1 MSEKVPSRPW
11 ISDSVDAFLY
21 VHVMAWRKLESFHLA
36 AECFI
41 PSGEFGFNWF
51 PSAPGETTGRVCEVD
66 KELPV
71 VQGNSASPNNW
82 AMVKQ
87 NCLGKHRM
95 LLRFQQSP
103 PSSQRFFFP
112 FYTLVYISIGFAPL
126 YIPLPSGTARSMDT
140 NQDSCCF
147 DDQERKEL
155 QRPCNSLHRS
165 LGTCTI
171 TGGFIV
177 MELSWSHPAT
187 M

>member
-103 PSSQRFFFP
+103 PSSQRFFFLFILWSTSPSALPP
-112 FYTLVYISIGFAPL
+112 FIYPCLQAQPAAWIQIRTLVVLMIK
-126 YIPLPSGTARSMDT
+126 R
-140 NQDSCCF
+140 
-147 DDQERKEL
+147 ERNYKGL
-155 QRPCNSLHRS
+155 V
-165 LGTCTI
+165 I
-171 TGGFIV
+171 
-177 MELSWSHPAT
+177 LSTDH
-187 M
+187 